1 MVRFQGERLQVIMQ
15 RMGWEEGMALDN
27 PMMSR
32 TIESA
37 QKRVEAMHFESRK
50 HVTEY
55 DDVMNK
61 QRQVIYNLR
70 SRILRN
76 ERIREEAFDIIDD
89 IFESAVTAV
98 CDEKI
103 KPIEWDLS
111 KLVEKFAYITGREF
125 SFPENMQLDHQEIFD
140 ALRHSARAI
149 YTTHAEEQSAK
160 LVGLKEIGVSPQLN
174 RGFVGEGAPVGF
186 ELIEQDAMLEA
197 VDYFWRHHLQE
208 MDYLREGI
216 GLRGYADDSRFAGR
230 TISSVFWGGGTPSLL
245 SPDAIATVHSEARR
259 LFGIDSGAEVTLEAN
274 PSEPSKARYAGY
286 RAAGVN
292 RVSFGVQSFSP
303 KRLQLLGRDHSD
315 DDARRAVHLC
325 VEAGISNVS
334 LDIIFGVAEQTLAD
348 LEFDLEVASSLPIA
362 HISTYALTIEPGT
375 PFFQRQERGLLT
387 IPPDDLVATML
398 EFIPAYLSAKGF
410 SRYEISNYARGDRR
424 SRHNEAYWTGLDYL
438 GIGAGAHSYVTRYEK
453 ERRVGGSRWST
464 LALPASYMKAA
475 GTPTS
480 VSWREELSPESS
492 QFEFFYLGLR
502 RIGGVSLDDFE
513 RLFGRSADS
522 IYGEALRELSDE
534 GFIHV
539 DGSRVALTQ
548 TGIALADSVYE
559 RFLR

>member
-1 MVRFQGERLQVIMQ
+1 MTLDPF
-15 RMGWEEGMALDN
+15 ALYLHV
-27 PMMSR
+27 PFC
-32 TIESA
+32 A
-37 QKRVEAMHFESRK
+37 QKCPYCDFNTYATPKAPEAEYVEALIQE
-50 HVTEY
+50 
-55 DDVMNK
+55 
-61 QRQVIYNLR
+61 LR
-70 SRILRN
+70 R
-76 ERIREEAFDIIDD
+76 
-89 IFESAVTAV
+89 
-98 CDEKI
+98 
-103 KPIEWDLS
+103 
-111 KLVEKFAYITGREF
+111 
-125 SFPENMQLDHQEIFD
+125 
-140 ALRHSARAI
+140 
-149 YTTHAEEQSAK
+149 
-160 LVGLKEIGVSPQLN
+160 
-174 RGFVGEGAPVGF
+174 
-186 ELIEQDAMLEA
+186 
-197 VDYFWRHHLQE
+197 
-208 MDYLREGI
+208 
-216 GLRGYADDSRFAGR
+216 YADDSRFAGR

-398 EFIPAYLSAKGF
+398 EFIPAYLSMKGF

-438 GIGAGAHSYVTRYEK
+438 GIGAGAHSYVARYEK
-453 ERRVGGSRWST
+453 ERLVGGSRWST

-475 GTPTS
+475 GTPPS